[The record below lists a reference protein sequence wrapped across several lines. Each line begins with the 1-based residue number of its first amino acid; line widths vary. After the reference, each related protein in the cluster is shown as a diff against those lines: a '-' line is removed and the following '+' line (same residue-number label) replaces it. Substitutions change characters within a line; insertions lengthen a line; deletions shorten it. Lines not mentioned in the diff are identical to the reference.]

1 MVAQHTISWKQLLQG
16 RFAKQWSRLQEDY
29 PNRNDQLKLDRKYY
43 SGEIW
48 LRKLIALLWTTVC
61 TCWNHR
67 NESRHGSNKEENH
80 AIRRGRLLTSIK
92 ALYAEAPHMLA
103 ADRDVLA
110 EPLTTKLKK
119 HPTGLELWLRRT
131 CNIVHLSRKDA
142 LAALKST
149 HKSLAEYFTPR
160 KKKNT
165 MLPVE
170 TVPD

>member
-1 MVAQHTISWKQLLQG
+1 MLIKLLTTSLYAIG
-16 RFAKQWSRLQEDY
+16 VLLTYLD
-29 PNRNDQLKLDRKYY
+29 RNGQLKLDRKYF

-48 LRKLIALLWTTVC
+48 IRKLIALLWTTVR
-61 TCWNHR
+61 TCWDHR
-67 NESRHGSNKEENH
+67 NESRHGTNKEENH

-103 ADRDVLA
+103 VNRDVLVA
-110 EPLTTKLKK
+110 EPLATKLKK

-149 HKSLAEYFTPR
+149 HKSLADYFTPR

-165 MLPVE
+165 TLPDE